1 MTRRT
6 DEAAGQLLRGPRALA
21 IEFRCSLDGP
31 TIALPHVWERIVGSG
46 HATLALRADYQAQ
59 LRRAARDIGFQYVR
73 FHGLLSDD
81 VGTLVQHRNDRIH
94 SFFNAH
100 RIWDAV
106 LDAGMRPF
114 VELSFMPT
122 AIASGR
128 ATVFHYHANVTPP
141 RDWAEW
147 SELVRRL
154 AATAVARYGAS
165 EVEQWFF
172 EVWNEPNLRSFWRGT
187 RAQYFQLYRE
197 SARAL
202 KEISPELRVG
212 GPATAQN
219 AWIEEFL
226 DDCERTQTPVDF
238 VSTHHYPTDRT
249 VSASHDTEIQLATMQ
264 RNILREEAQDS
275 RRRARGKPLFYTE
288 WNTSS
293 DGHDPRHDEPYAA
306 AFIVKT
312 VLQANGLVDAYSF
325 WTFSDIFEERYFPSH
340 AFHGGFGL
348 LTLDGIA
355 KPSYRAFQ
363 LLHRLGTE
371 LVTPM
376 DGMHANVAAWVI
388 RDGRSIT
395 VLFVNSAPPLH
406 DLAAA
411 SATVHIATT
420 ATVQTATIE
429 RIDDTHA
436 NAKRRW
442 LEMGAPEYLREADV
456 NELHLASE
464 LDVEPYQVI
473 SNDSGIHVT
482 VDLPPN
488 GVAAVT
494 LDLGG
499 DLPRASDG

>member
-1 MTRRT
+1 MK
-6 DEAAGQLLRGPRALA
+6 P
-21 IEFRCSLDGP
+21 IEFRCALDGP
-31 TIALPHVWERIVGSG
+31 TVALPHVWERIVGSG
-46 HATLALRADYQAQ
+46 HATLALRSDYQAQ
-59 LRRAARDIGFQYVR
+59 LRRAAQDIGFQYVR

-81 VGTLVQHRNDRIH
+81 VGTLVQYGNDRIH

-100 RIWDAV
+100 RIWDTV
-106 LDAGMRPF
+106 LDVGMRPF

-128 ATVFHYHANVTPP
+128 STVFHYRANVTPP
-141 RDWAEW
+141 RDWADW

-154 AATAVARYGAS
+154 AATAVARYGAP

-197 SARAL
+197 AARAV

-226 DDCERTQTPVDF
+226 DDCERTRTPVDF

-249 VSASHDTEIQLATMQ
+249 MSVSGDTEVQLAAMQ
-264 RNILREEAQDS
+264 RDVLREEAQDS
-275 RRRARGKPLFYTE
+275 LRRARGKSLFYTE
-288 WNTSS
+288 WNTSV
-293 DGHDPRHDEPYAA
+293 DCHDPRHDEPYAA
-306 AFIVKT
+306 AFIVKA

-325 WTFSDIFEERYFPSH
+325 WTFSDIFEEQYFPSP

-363 LLHRLGTE
+363 LLHHVGTE

-376 DGMHANVAAWVI
+376 DGMHANVATWVV
-388 RDGRSIT
+388 RDGRRIT

-406 DLAAA
+406 DLVRE
-411 SATVHIATT
+411 SVVVHIATT
-420 ATVQTATIE
+420 AAVNGATIE
-429 RIDDTHA
+429 RIDDTHT
-436 NAKRRW
+436 NAKQRW
-442 LEMGAPEYLREADV
+442 LEMGAPEYLRQAEVD
-456 NELHLASE
+456 ELHLASS
-464 LDVEPYQVI
+464 LNVEPYHVNA
-473 SNDSGIHVT
+473 NDSGIHVT
-482 VDLPPN
+482 VDVPPN

-499 DLPRASDG
+499 DLPWIGNG